1 MGGDVPR
8 ILSLDDYFMTEV
20 EKEETDPETGRKV
33 KNKVLEY
40 EYESG
45 VEPHYRGS
53 LLKAFKK
60 TISDGFFS
68 FIIVDSVNEK
78 TKDYEEMWSFAKQKG
93 FQVCYISE
101 NGIPKKNTPK

>member
-1 MGGDVPR
+1 MVVVVPQDKEIELGGDPPR

-20 EKEETDPETGRKV
+20 EKEIVDKETGRKI
-33 KNKVLEY
+33 KTKVLEY
-40 EYESG
+40 EYEAG

-60 TISDGFFS
+60 TVSDGFFS

-93 FQVCYISE
+93 FQV
-101 NGIPKKNTPK
+101 